1 MDLDI
6 QTLADDID
14 DIAGRF
20 NFILTSEPELDDMTE
35 DFIVFTI
42 EDVHHHF
49 AFEIGLGLN
58 GKIAGIIPMFLIGDD
73 EAFYEN
79 IFDDLIKILT
89 NAKKFVK
96 TLTKGIKVSQYRVYT
111 D

>member
-14 DIAGRF
+14 DIASRF

-42 EDVHHHF
+42 EDVHHYF
-49 AFEIGLGLN
+49 GFEIGLGLN
-58 GKIAGIIPMFLIGDD
+58 GKIAGIIPSFLIEDD

-79 IFDDLIKILT
+79 IFDDLVKILT

-96 TLTKGIKVSQYRVYT
+96 TLTKEVKVSQYRVWT